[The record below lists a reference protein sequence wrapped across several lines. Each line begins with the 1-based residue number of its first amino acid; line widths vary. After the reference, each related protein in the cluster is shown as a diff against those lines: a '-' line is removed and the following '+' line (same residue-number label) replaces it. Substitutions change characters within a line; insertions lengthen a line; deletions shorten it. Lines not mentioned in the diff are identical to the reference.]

1 LQNSPAFSLATAIFG
16 GVVVNITSQA
26 GKLGGLL
33 DHYKFPKK
41 IKWLAGHKMFR
52 ERPMRVITGVVR
64 WEYHRT
70 TRSHVT
76 LNLDGIKLV
85 ARPLDGNG
93 RLICY
98 FGDQFDSIFGFM
110 RQYLKPGMI
119 YVDVGAN
126 IGSHVLNAAR
136 VVGRGAGG
144 KVYAFEAEPKT
155 FDLMTKNIAY
165 NNASASVEARNVA
178 VTASDCVLTL
188 YLNRDSAKNS
198 LIRTGN
204 GETVSVPG
212 KRLGNLLPGGVK
224 IDILKIDVEGADMDV
239 LTGAEEIFSS
249 APPDVV
255 IIEVFDVNAESD
267 NSSAVLPFL
276 LKRNYE
282 MFSFESERLIRLG
295 AGQTTMNAFAIHESA
310 VGRVMA
316 QFKTAPMAGLDP

>member
-1 LQNSPAFSLATAIFG
+1 VSIA
-16 GVVVNITSQA
+16 SQA
-26 GKLGGLL
+26 ESFGDLL
-33 DHYKFPKK
+33 DRYKFPKK
-41 IKWLAGHKMFR
+41 IRWLTGHRMFR
-52 ERPMRVITGVVR
+52 ERPIRVITGVVR
-64 WEYHRT
+64 WEYHRAT
-70 TRSHVT
+70 QSPAT
-76 LNLDGIKLV
+76 LNLDGIKLI

-110 RQYLKPGMI
+110 RRYLKPGMI

-136 VVGRGAGG
+136 IVGREAGG

-155 FDLMTKNIAY
+155 FDLMTKNIAH
-165 NNASASVEARNVA
+165 NKASASVEALNVA

-198 LIRTGN
+198 LVRTGN

-212 KRLGNLLPGGVK
+212 KRLANLLPEGVK

-239 LTGAEEIFSS
+239 LRGATEIFSS

-255 IIEVFDVNAESD
+255 IIEVFDVNAERD

-276 LKRNYE
+276 LQRNYE
-282 MFSFESERLIRLG
+282 IFSFESERLIRLG

-316 QFKTAPMAGLDP
+316 QFKTAPMAGLGS